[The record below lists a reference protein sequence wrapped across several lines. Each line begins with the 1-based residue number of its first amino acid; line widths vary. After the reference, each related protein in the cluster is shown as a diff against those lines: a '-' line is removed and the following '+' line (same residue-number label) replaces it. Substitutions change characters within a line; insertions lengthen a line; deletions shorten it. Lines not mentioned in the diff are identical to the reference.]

1 MEQDFFTGSRLIEK
15 AREKREEFKQ
25 WQLYCSIYPNFTEE
39 TFIPWTDF
47 YKKQNTKMSRKP
59 VRLIKTDKAK
69 LDKLFKKG

>member
-1 MEQDFFTGSRLIEK
+1 MIEK

-39 TFIPWTDF
+39 TFIPFDKF
-47 YKKQNTKMSRKP
+47 YKK
-59 VRLIKTDKAK
+59 KAPKVSKKSAKQIVEENKK